1 MLIES
6 DMDVRRNF
14 HMLMYTQWRYH
25 QVSPK
30 YHITKSA
37 NVSFLSILIKG
48 FGFTTSQT
56 LLLGM
61 VNAYHGLVYIGFLWL
76 GDKWKRRC
84 LVTVIPSSISTIG
97 IAMVWGLP
105 ADQRIARL
113 MGFYMY
119 APRPVFGGGS

>member
-1 MLIES
+1 VSGADRS
-6 DMDVRRNF
+6 DLDVRRNF
-14 HMLMYTQWRYH
+14 YMFMYTQWRYH

-61 VNAYHGLVYIGFLWL
+61 VNAYHGLVYIGFLWFSHSHPKFHL
-76 GDKWKRRC
+76 DNRYRDG
-84 LVTVIPSSISTIG
+84 
-97 IAMVWGLP
+97 
-105 ADQRIARL
+105 
-113 MGFYMY
+113 MGFTC
-119 APRPVFGGGS
+119 

>member
-1 MLIES
+1 
-6 DMDVRRNF
+6 
-14 HMLMYTQWRYH
+14 
-25 QVSPK
+25 
-30 YHITKSA
+30 
-37 NVSFLSILIKG
+37 
-48 FGFTTSQT
+48 
-56 LLLGM
+56 M

-113 MGFYMY
+113 MGFYMQVIVQLSKFE
-119 APRPVFGGGS
+119 PDE